1 MRRISITSPSLKPPH
16 AARKAVPERGTIH
29 EKVAENIQISSS
41 PSRRRGEA
49 AKDLIAKAIRERQET
64 KKKCREFSNLHNFLV
79 SASICSFFINFVNL
93 NETGAR
99 CHTFTRRA

>member
-16 AARKAVPERGTIH
+16 GDRKAVPERGTIH

-41 PSRRRGEA
+41 PLRRRGGA

-64 KKKCREFSNLHNFLV
+64 KRNAENFPICIIFSLLLQYV
-79 SASICSFFINFVNL
+79 PSSL
-93 NETGAR
+93 TL
-99 CHTFTRRA
+99 